1 MASSPLVLPGVLFV
15 GEDERQRLTAHTG
28 PAAGWMAPKGILQ
41 WSTEVSVVPREA
53 LTEDVRR
60 ETKAVMPD
68 EQIPPAKYPL
78 TLEAAKRSPLV
89 AVSSKLASKLTEQ
102 NVRVHTI
109 GVDRMTS
116 SFFYIAEGGGEDSI
130 TVSGDLVQAVAEML
144 GERADNAAIE
154 RVMDSI
160 VDRLLLSLSKGR
172 VTELAVE
179 LAASL
184 PRAAN
189 DGSGAKDVD
198 LDQFEKDLAGL
209 VGASEKYGAHLQ
221 EVADK
226 ITASTE
232 RKVDVPLYVDAR

>member
-1 MASSPLVLPGVLFV
+1 MASNPLVLPGVLYV

-53 LTEDVRR
+53 LTEDIRR
-60 ETKAVMPD
+60 EIKAVMPE
-68 EQIPPAKYPL
+68 EQIPAAKYPL

-89 AVSSKLASKLTEQ
+89 AVSSKLTSKLAELK
-102 NVRVHTI
+102 VRVHTI

-116 SFFYIAEGGGEDSI
+116 SFFYIAEGGAEEAL

-160 VDRLLLSLSKGR
+160 VDRLLISLSKGR
-172 VTELAVE
+172 VTELGVE
-179 LAASL
+179 LAAAL

-189 DGSGAKDVD
+189 DGSGAKEVD
-198 LDQFEKDLAGL
+198 LDQFEKDLAAL

-226 ITASTE
+226 ITD
-232 RKVDVPLYVDAR
+232 RKSVV